1 METSVEILK
10 LLNPYLAHSRRQR
23 RSLLLKV
30 LPLNTPSDVAV
41 SPEEL
46 MDRIETIN
54 TDTEFGGHK
63 LHAASTWREKL
74 PVQGRGIWLRYVFNL
89 WTRRYSFRLTNEL
102 ENELLLM
109 YQDGLVG
116 MGKRQDRAVYWR
128 RTS

>member
-1 METSVEILK
+1 MDGNLEILK
-10 LLNPYLAHSRRQR
+10 LLNPYFAHSRRRR

-30 LPLNTPSDVAV
+30 LPLNTPYDVAV

-54 TDTEFGGHK
+54 ADTEFGGQK

-74 PVQGRGIWLRYVFNL
+74 PVQCRGIWLRYVANL
-89 WTRRYSFRLTNEL
+89 WNRQHSFRSIRQL

-116 MGKRQDRAVYWR
+116 MGKRQDKTVYWR